1 MKPSGKPGS
10 STGISVKPVTDNET
24 PRQSERTGTWQF
36 MSARLLLGRDG
47 GLHTHVDDLESF
59 FHVLCWIVLRVGH
72 YSLEVKEA
80 IEHLQAVYDYA
91 VIYEGQTSGG
101 AHKEARL
108 MAYWMTQRAGVSN
121 ECLRNLVTDFE
132 ELVAV
137 RYNKEPSKEARV
149 EYNELAAAVNYQD
162 RKLLNQPVWKYD
174 KNKERLKDCS
184 WIYERFCKA
193 AEDPSK
199 LSDVPNSKN
208 LQIIKSEPLKV
219 FGLPARTTKRGA
231 TDNIQSEHRSQKSKR
246 D

>member
-1 MKPSGKPGS
+1 
-10 STGISVKPVTDNET
+10 
-24 PRQSERTGTWQF
+24 
-36 MSARLLLGRDG
+36 MSARLLEHG

-72 YSLEVKEA
+72 YSVGVKKA
-80 IEHLQAVYDYA
+80 IEHLKAVYDYA

-108 MAYWMTQRAGVSN
+108 AGVWMTQFAGVSN
-121 ECLRNLVTDFE
+121 EYLRDLVTDFE

-137 RYNKEPSKEARV
+137 RYIQGPSAE
-149 EYNELAAAVNYQD
+149 D
-162 RKLLNQPVWKYD
+162 RKQYERMLSMPGLMHDDPLITRDPVWKYD
-174 KNKERLKDCS
+174 KSKERLEDWS
-184 WIYERFCKA
+184 WIYQRFCKA
-193 AEDPSK
+193 TEDPSK

-208 LQIIKSEPLKV
+208 FQIIKSEPLKV

-231 TDNIQSEHRSQKSKR
+231 TDDIQSEHRSQKSQR

>member
-1 MKPSGKPGS
+1 
-10 STGISVKPVTDNET
+10 
-24 PRQSERTGTWQF
+24 

-59 FHVLCWIVLRVGH
+59 FHVLSWIVLRVGH
-72 YSLEVKEA
+72 YSVGVKEA
-80 IEHLQAVYDYA
+80 IEHLKAMYDYA

-101 AHKEARL
+101 SHKKARL
-108 MAYWMTQRAGVSN
+108 AGVWMTQFAGVSN
-121 ECLRNLVTDFE
+121 ECLRDLVTDFE

-137 RYNKEPSKEARV
+137 RYIKAPSKEDREAYD
-149 EYNELAAAVNYQD
+149 EFAAAMNYQD

-174 KNKERLKDCS
+174 KNKERLEDWS
-184 WIYERFCKA
+184 WIYERFSKA

-208 LQIIKSEPLKV
+208 LQIIKSEPLRV
-219 FGLPARTTKRGA
+219 LGMPARTTKRGA
-231 TDNIQSEHRSQKSKR
+231 TDDIQSEHRSQKSKR